1 VFEGEVVEIQP
12 VETENPIG
20 GYGKAISHVLFTYIF

>member
-1 VFEGEVVEIQP
+1 

-20 GYGKAISHVLFTYIF
+20 GYGKAVSHVLFTYGFRKKIK